1 MAEQKSDSLIDTLDR
16 DGSPPSVPE
25 AFAVRDA
32 ASANWVI
39 RKVVE
44 ARKYAERVQSWAT
57 AELRRAER
65 EEEFLLRRFGSELE
79 AWARRQIES
88 RHDGRKSVSLPAGM
102 VGFRIEQARLDVTDE
117 RTLLAWCKTHL
128 PAAIKT
134 AESIMK
140 TTVTDHIKTTGECP
154 SGAEIG
160 GGGEKF
166 YVK

>member
-1 MAEQKSDSLIDTLDR
+1 MTAETEAVVLE
-16 DGSPPSVPE
+16 VPQG
-25 AFAVRDA
+25 FAVRDA

-44 ARKYAERVQSWAT
+44 ARRYAERVQTWAA
-57 AELRRAER
+57 AELRRAQR
-65 EEEFLLRRFGSELE
+65 EEEFFLRRYGTELE
-79 AWARRQIES
+79 AWARRQIEIQ
-88 RHDGRKSVSLPAGM
+88 HDGRKSVSLPAGVM
-102 VGFRIEQARLDVTDE
+102 GFRIEQARLDLTDE
-117 RTLLAWCKTHL
+117 SALLAWCKTHL

-134 AESIMK
+134 VESIMK
-140 TTVTDHIKTTGECP
+140 TTVTEHIKTTGECP